1 MRMSKYPEYFGDVD
15 DCSICPFFVDN
26 AVEWCSDFICKC
38 NPDGYIPCTRM
49 DEYGDYPLDEVVEM
63 VDSRERAKV
72 DYYIRERQREE
83 AIIQKKKDAVDKRKK
98 TRFENREINSKIST
112 LRSTINNKKI
122 ALSKIQSLIRMGNI
136 MANLEYRENKYNNEN
151 ELVNRLVAEINAYEK
166 ELARLIVVRDNMN
179 KERRRK
185 K

>member
-1 MRMSKYPEYFGDVD
+1 MSKYPEYFGDVD

-26 AVEWCSDFICKC
+26 VAEWCSDFICKC

-63 VDSRERAKV
+63 VDARERSRV
-72 DYYIRERQREE
+72 EYHLRERQREDE
-83 AIIQKKKDAVDKRKK
+83 RIQKIKNAVDKRRR
-98 TRFENREINSKIST
+98 TRFENREINAKISA
-112 LRSTINNKKI
+112 LRSAINDKNV
-122 ALSKIQSLIRMGNI
+122 ALSKIRSLLRVGSI
-136 MANLEYRENKYNNEN
+136 MANLEYRENKYNDDN
-151 ELVNRLVAEINAYEK
+151 ELINRLVSEINAYEK
-166 ELARLIVVRDNMN
+166 ELARLIVVRDNIN